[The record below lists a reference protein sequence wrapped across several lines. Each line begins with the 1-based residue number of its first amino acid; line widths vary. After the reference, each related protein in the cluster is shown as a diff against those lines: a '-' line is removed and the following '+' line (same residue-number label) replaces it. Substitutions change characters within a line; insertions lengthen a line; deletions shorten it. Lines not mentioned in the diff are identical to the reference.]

1 MTGPARI
8 DEADPFGDDGR
19 REKLRILC
27 TIGGA
32 PSLAECL
39 FESGA
44 DPAAVVR
51 AFARQCGV
59 LPALAPF
66 PGLLTDPSPRVD
78 D

>member
-1 MTGPARI
+1 MTGVARL
-8 DEADPFGDDGR
+8 DEADPFVDDGR
-19 REKLRILC
+19 REKLRALC
-27 TIGGA
+27 IIGGV
-32 PSLAECL
+32 PDLAQYL

-44 DPAAVVR
+44 DPAEVVR

-66 PGLLTDPSPRVD
+66 PGLLTDPSPRAD